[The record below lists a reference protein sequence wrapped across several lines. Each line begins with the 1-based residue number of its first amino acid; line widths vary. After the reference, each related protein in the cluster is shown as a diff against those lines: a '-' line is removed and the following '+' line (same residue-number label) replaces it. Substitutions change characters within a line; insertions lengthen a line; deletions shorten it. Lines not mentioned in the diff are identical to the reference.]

1 MKNKHIAVS
10 EARSTDRVSFGGALI
25 QVDDFDWTVRYGKL
39 SIDNF
44 EIETFISSEWE
55 IWMCS
60 SQTWWRE
67 TLDSQFRD

>member
-44 EIETFISSEWE
+44 EIESHV
-55 IWMCS
+55 
-60 SQTWWRE
+60 
-67 TLDSQFRD
+67 